1 MTGFYDILD
10 KLKWHFDNDELVN
23 SVTQGDIFQVDLNKQ
38 TIFPLTH
45 IMVNSS
51 SLQSNTQTFNV
62 SILAMDIVDISKS
75 EVTDVFQENNNELD
89 VLNTQHHV
97 LNRCYQ
103 QMLHGNLWDLDF
115 VVAGEP
121 TLEPF
126 TERFENL
133 LAGWTMTFDVTV
145 PNDMTICDTGSYA
158 PYCSPSYVVNTNGSY
173 NATIQSGETLTLPDT
188 TLNLQIDGTQV
199 ATSTF
204 ATLSNQL
211 INLVWQ

>member
-1 MTGFYDILD
+1 MTGFYDILN
-10 KLKWHFDNDELVN
+10 KLKIHFDNDEIVN
-23 SVTQGDIFQVDLNKQ
+23 TVTQGDIFQVDLSKQ

-51 SLQSNTQTFNV
+51 TLQDNTQTFNV
-62 SILAMDIVDISKS
+62 SLIAMDIVDISKT
-75 EVTDVFQENNNELD
+75 ETTDTFQENNNELD

-103 QMLHGNLWDLDF
+103 QMLHGNLWDQQF
-115 VVAGEP
+115 VVETDP
-121 TLEPF
+121 SLEPF

-133 LAGWTMTFDVTV
+133 LAGWTMTFDVVV
-145 PNDMTICDTGSYA
+145 PNDMTICNTDSYA
-158 PYCSPSYVVNTNGSY
+158 PFCSPSYVVNSNGSY
-173 NATIQSGETLTLPDT
+173 STSVASGSTLTLPDT

-204 ATLSNQL
+204 ATLSNQT

>member
-1 MTGFYDILD
+1 MTGFYDILN
-10 KLKWHFDNDELVN
+10 KLKWHFDNDEIVN
-23 SVTQGDIFQVDLNKQ
+23 TVTQGDIFQVDLNKQ

-103 QMLHGNLWDLDF
+103 QMLHGNLWDLQF

-158 PYCSPSYVVNTNGSY
+158 PFCSPSYVVNTDNSY
-173 NATIQSGETLTLPDT
+173 HESVTSGETLTLPNT

-204 ATLSNQL
+204 ATLSNQT

>member
-1 MTGFYDILD
+1 MIGFYEVLN
-10 KLKWHFDNDELVN
+10 KLKWHFDNDQVVN

-51 SLQSNTQTFNV
+51 TLQSNTQTFNV

-89 VLNTQHHV
+89 VLNTQHAV

-103 QMLHGNLWDLDF
+103 QMLHGNLWDVQF
-115 VVAGEP
+115 VVSGEP
-121 TLEPF
+121 SLEPF

-133 LAGWTMTFDVTV
+133 LAGWTMTFDVTI
-145 PNDMTICDTGSYA
+145 PNDMTICDTGSYT
-158 PYCSPSYVVNTNGSY
+158 PFCSPSYVVNTDASY
-173 NATIQSGETLTLPDT
+173 TATVQSGSTLTLPDT
-188 TLNLQIDGTQV
+188 TFNVLIDDVQV
-199 ATSTF
+199 ASETYP
-204 ATLSNQL
+204 TL
-211 INLVWQ
+211 

>member
-1 MTGFYDILD
+1 MKGFYDILD

-173 NATIQSGETLTLPDT
+173 SATIQSGDTLTLPDT

-204 ATLSNQL
+204 ATLSNQT

>member
-10 KLKWHFDNDELVN
+10 KLKWHFDNDEIVN
-23 SVTQGDIFQVDLNKQ
+23 TVTQGDIFQVDLNKQ

-51 SLQSNTQTFNV
+51 TLSDNTQTFNV
-62 SILAMDIVDISKS
+62 SLIAMDIVDISKT
-75 EVTDVFQENNNELD
+75 EVTDTFQENNNELD

-103 QMLHGNLWDLDF
+103 QMLHGNLWDAQF
-115 VVAGEP
+115 VVETDP

-133 LAGWTMTFDVTV
+133 LAGWTMTFDVVV
-145 PNDMTICDTGSYA
+145 PNDMTICDTDSYA
-158 PYCSPSYVVNTNGSY
+158 PFCSPAFVINTDGSY
-173 NATIQSGETLTLPDT
+173 NQTVQSGSTLTLPNT

>member
-1 MTGFYDILD
+1 
-10 KLKWHFDNDELVN
+10 
-23 SVTQGDIFQVDLNKQ
+23 
-38 TIFPLTH
+38 
-45 IMVNSS
+45 MVNSS
-51 SLQSNTQTFNV
+51 TLSDNTQTFNV
-62 SILAMDIVDISKS
+62 SLIAMDIVDISKT
-75 EVTDVFQENNNELD
+75 ETTDTFQENNNELD

-103 QMLHGNLWDLDF
+103 QMLHGNLWDQQF
-115 VVAGEP
+115 VVETDP

-145 PNDMTICDTGSYA
+145 PNDMTICNTDSYA

-173 NATIQSGETLTLPDT
+173 SATIQSGETLTLPDT